1 MQTLQ
6 AFQQF
11 LSSGRKRGYRFFTK
25 NLSRQ
30 SVQFVRFWRTL
41 TFAQRCYFIAS
52 LMMVAWLYHDV
63 ENTLFELIMF
73 GLVLSALVK
82 EIWPRFMKVW
92 DSLPGKAL
100 ILFIYAVIANF
111 AIASAGG
118 MVNDVTGVSSGA
130 LPYSHNF
137 ALILTLPSW
146 FFITTLLALLLSTVL
161 VPIYLLVLLILKP
174 IGVHSLWHAPNYRF
188 VFTTALVRYIWT
200 FALLLKVITVA
211 AQFGLLSGMDVEV
224 SQGADIKLSENRTE
238 KVTSQSGIKPTSMNS
253 NSNISRISG
262 DANDNISS
270 DVNGDKNKKE
280 KNIAAIIKE
289 INETNDPLEAEFV
302 ALLSDANKQ
311 SKRLRRTQENLLAQ
325 FIFRFEADTHSR
337 CEHKEG
343 TKVVE
348 LNDYEILQI
357 SQNVDED
364 NAYTYEVIACQSP
377 ALGNPL
383 RYATPSR
390 QPQVGNPNMGNP
402 NIGN

>member
-6 AFQQF
+6 AFKQF
-11 LSSGRKRGYRFFTK
+11 LSSSRKRGYRFFTK
-25 NLSRQ
+25 NLTRQ
-30 SVQFVRFWRTL
+30 SAQFIRFWRTL

-118 MVNDVTGVSSGA
+118 MVNDVTGVSSSA

-188 VFTTALVRYIWT
+188 VFTTALIRYIWT

-211 AQFGLLSGMDVEV
+211 AQLGLVSGMNIEESQDADVVPSAGSPKQVASVNTNEV
-224 SQGADIKLSENRTE
+224 ASSDASKDASSDASIDASSDASIDASSDASKKNSNDIKIDETKKARE
-238 KVTSQSGIKPTSMNS
+238 
-253 NSNISRISG
+253 
-262 DANDNISS
+262 ANGVS
-270 DVNGDKNKKE
+270 
-280 KNIAAIIKE
+280 ALIKE
-289 INETNDPLEAEFV
+289 LNDTDDPLEAEFKTLV
-302 ALLSDANKQ
+302 TDANNQ
-311 SKRLRRTQENLLAQ
+311 SKRLRKAQELLLAG
-325 FIFRFEADTHSR
+325 FIFEFEADTHSR

-364 NAYTYEVIACQSP
+364 NAYTYEVIACQSA

-383 RYATPSR
+383 R
-390 QPQVGNPNMGNP
+390 
-402 NIGN
+402 

>member
-6 AFQQF
+6 AFKQF
-11 LSSGRKRGYRFFTK
+11 LSSSRKRGYRFFTK
-25 NLSRQ
+25 NLTRQ
-30 SVQFVRFWRTL
+30 SAQFIRFWRTL

-118 MVNDVTGVSSGA
+118 MVNDVTGVSSSA

-188 VFTTALVRYIWT
+188 VFTTALIRYIWT
-200 FALLLKVITVA
+200 FALLLEVITVA
-211 AQFGLLSGMDVEV
+211 AQLGLVSGMNIEESQDADVVPSAGSPKQVASVNTNEV
-224 SQGADIKLSENRTE
+224 TSSDASKDASSDASIDASSDASIDASSDASIKNSNDIKIDETKKARE
-238 KVTSQSGIKPTSMNS
+238 
-253 NSNISRISG
+253 
-262 DANDNISS
+262 ANGVS
-270 DVNGDKNKKE
+270 
-280 KNIAAIIKE
+280 ALIKE
-289 INETNDPLEAEFV
+289 LNDTDDPLEAEFKTLV
-302 ALLSDANKQ
+302 TDANNQ
-311 SKRLRRTQENLLAQ
+311 SKRLRKAQELLLAG
-325 FIFRFEADTHSR
+325 FIFEFEADTHSR

-364 NAYTYEVIACQSP
+364 NAYTYEVIACQSA

-383 RYATPSR
+383 R
-390 QPQVGNPNMGNP
+390 
-402 NIGN
+402 

>member
-6 AFQQF
+6 AFKQF
-11 LSSGRKRGYRFFTK
+11 LSSSRKRGYRFFTK
-25 NLSRQ
+25 NLTRQ
-30 SVQFVRFWRTL
+30 SAQFIRFWRTL

-118 MVNDVTGVSSGA
+118 MVNDVTGVSSSA

-188 VFTTALVRYIWT
+188 VFTTALIRYIWT
-200 FALLLKVITVA
+200 FALLLEVITVA
-211 AQFGLLSGMDVEV
+211 AQLGLVSGMNIEESQDADVVPSAGSPKQVASVNTNEV
-224 SQGADIKLSENRTE
+224 TSSDASKDASSDASIDASSDASIKNSNDIKIDETKKARE
-238 KVTSQSGIKPTSMNS
+238 
-253 NSNISRISG
+253 
-262 DANDNISS
+262 ANGVS
-270 DVNGDKNKKE
+270 
-280 KNIAAIIKE
+280 ALIKE
-289 INETNDPLEAEFV
+289 LNDTDDPLEAEFKTLV
-302 ALLSDANKQ
+302 TDANNQ
-311 SKRLRRTQENLLAQ
+311 SKRLRKAQELLLAG
-325 FIFRFEADTHSR
+325 FIFEFEADTHSR

-364 NAYTYEVIACQSP
+364 NAYTYEVIACQSA

-383 RYATPSR
+383 R
-390 QPQVGNPNMGNP
+390 
-402 NIGN
+402 

>member
-52 LMMVAWLYHDV
+52 VMMVAWLYHDI

-118 MVNDVTGVSSGA
+118 MVNDVTGVSPSA

-161 VPIYLLVLLILKP
+161 LPIYLLVLLILKP

-188 VFTTALVRYIWT
+188 VFTTALIRYIWT

-211 AQFGLLSGMDVEV
+211 AQLGLVSGMNIEESQNADVVPSAGSPNQVASVNTNEV
-224 SQGADIKLSENRTE
+224 ASSDASIKVSNDIKIDETKKARE
-238 KVTSQSGIKPTSMNS
+238 
-253 NSNISRISG
+253 
-262 DANDNISS
+262 ANGVS
-270 DVNGDKNKKE
+270 
-280 KNIAAIIKE
+280 ALIKE
-289 INETNDPLEAEFV
+289 LNDTDDPLEAEFKT
-302 ALLSDANKQ
+302 LMTDANNQ
-311 SKRLRRTQENLLAQ
+311 SERLRKAQELLLAG
-325 FIFRFEADTHSR
+325 FIFEFEADTYSR

-343 TKVVE
+343 AKVVE

-357 SQNVDED
+357 SQNIDED
-364 NAYTYEVIACQSP
+364 NAYTYEVIACQS
-377 ALGNPL
+377 AAIGNPL
-383 RYATPSR
+383 R
-390 QPQVGNPNMGNP
+390 
-402 NIGN
+402 

>member
-6 AFQQF
+6 AFKQF
-11 LSSGRKRGYRFFTK
+11 LSSSRKRGYRFFTK
-25 NLSRQ
+25 NLTRQ
-30 SVQFVRFWRTL
+30 SAQFIRFWRTL

-118 MVNDVTGVSSGA
+118 MVNDVTGVSSSA

-188 VFTTALVRYIWT
+188 VFTTALIRYIWT

-211 AQFGLLSGMDVEV
+211 AQLGLVSGMNIEESQDADVVPSAGRPKQVASVNTNEV
-224 SQGADIKLSENRTE
+224 ASSDARKDASSDASIKNSNDIKIDETKKARE
-238 KVTSQSGIKPTSMNS
+238 
-253 NSNISRISG
+253 
-262 DANDNISS
+262 ANGVS
-270 DVNGDKNKKE
+270 
-280 KNIAAIIKE
+280 ALIKE
-289 INETNDPLEAEFV
+289 LNDTEDPLEAEFKTLV
-302 ALLSDANKQ
+302 TDANNQ
-311 SKRLRRTQENLLAQ
+311 SKRLRKAQELLLAG
-325 FIFRFEADTHSR
+325 FIFEFEADTHSR

-364 NAYTYEVIACQSP
+364 NAYTYEVIACQSA

-383 RYATPSR
+383 R
-390 QPQVGNPNMGNP
+390 
-402 NIGN
+402 